1 MRIALSLLLL
11 AVSAVGQYVELG
23 AGGTLL
29 MNVPFC
35 GG

>member
-1 MRIALSLLLL
+1 MSRLLLL
-11 AVSAVGQYVELG
+11 ALVLPLYAQYVELG
-23 AGGTLL
+23 AGGSLL

>member
-1 MRIALSLLLL
+1 VNKALWLL
-11 AVSAVGQYVELG
+11 AAVPLYAQYVELG
-23 AGGTLL
+23 TGGTLL